1 MKLLP
6 ALLSSTLGFDTESPM
21 EAIQAAHSRVRNGFV
36 LPEMEEINFANER
49 LLAETFSPSNRNL
62 NVQDAVERSNNITM
76 GFFRQGSCDTSF
88 PSLDGSCNAPND
100 EGRSMQPYKR
110 LVPADYCDGR
120 QSPRCSS
127 RGLPLPSERQVMI
140 RMRGTNGAPTRNPV
154 ASYAFTAWGQFLT
167 HDIIQTPDVGGAS
180 CACNGSNNNCK
191 VIEVNRQTDPILT
204 FPCMFI
210 KRSSGKVGQQGG
222 EPVREQVNQLS
233 SFIDGTVVYGFT
245 NKHKNL
251 LLAADG
257 MHLKMRNSPN
267 GPILPGIN
275 QFNDNQVKKDFGTAN
290 VFNDKGHT
298 PQVAG
303 DTRVMENPILM
314 SFHTMFARLHN
325 RVVDDLVKE
334 NPQWHKD
341 RVFNE
346 ARLFVGAIL
355 KQITYSEYLPI
366 LLGTNAI
373 NLFPAVRMS
382 KADKRP
388 ARTRFMKELDE
399 EEIMQRNTGF
409 MPPAQDDPSIRQEF
423 IVAGFRVGHST
434 VPEQLVSA
442 NANLQAQDRR
452 DLKDNYF
459 DPDMSITHGPGG
471 CIRGAM
477 AGDSNRVSGSYAQA
491 TMSHLFKPNNF
502 QHGTDLGS
510 INIARGREH
519 GVGSYEAVKRF
530 CMQHESYRRLYNGN
544 NPAMINGWNNILRL
558 YDDPEDV
565 DLYAGI
571 LNEQKMAGAEV
582 GPTAGCIIL
591 DQFIALKRGDRFW
604 HENAGVF
611 TDKQLTEIKSTTLAK
626 VICETMEDMQRT
638 NKNVFLRANI
648 QFQGVTNNI
657 VSCGNVGKLDFSSW
671 RAAETQGPNET
682 PDPETSTSAPS
693 TETVERVEFGC
704 KLTKGRR
711 NGLIE
716 CGRAGDWTD
725 ATLEELDDHIK
736 RRGGIPIQGKR
747 AQIVNLATKA
757 VRRISIQ
764 GNTKVTDPNKLKN
777 VISNFE
783 NLLELDISKTGITS
797 FTKDTI
803 SGNNVLG
810 NVNMEGTAI
819 ESIDMDL
826 FMALGTNLARG
837 NKFVMFAHED

>member
-6 ALLSSTLGFDTESPM
+6 AILASTLGFDADSPM
-21 EAIQAAHSRVRNGFV
+21 EAIQFAHSRVRNGFV

-62 NVQDAVERSNNITM
+62 NVQDAVERSNNITL

-100 EGRSMQPYKR
+100 LGRSMQQYTR
-110 LVPADYCDGR
+110 LVPADYCDGQ

-127 RGLPLPSERQVMI
+127 RGRPLPSERQVMI

-191 VIEVNRQTDPILT
+191 VIDIDRQTDPILT

-222 EPVREQVNQLS
+222 EAVREQVNQLS
-233 SFIDGTVVYGFT
+233 AFIDGTVVYGFT

-267 GPILPGIN
+267 GPILPGLN
-275 QFNDNQVKKDFGTAN
+275 QFNDNQIKKDFAAAN

-325 RVVDDLVKE
+325 RVT
-334 NPQWHKD
+334 
-341 RVFNE
+341 
-346 ARLFVGAIL
+346 FVGAIL
-355 KQITYSEYLPI
+355 KQITYNEYLPI
-366 LLGTNAI
+366 LLGRNAI
-373 NLFPAVRMS
+373 NLFPGVRMS

-388 ARTRFMKELDE
+388 ARTRFAKEPDE

-409 MPPAQDDPSIRQEF
+409 VPPAQDNPSIRQEF
-423 IVAGFRVGHST
+423 LVAGFRVGHST
-434 VPEQLVSA
+434 VPEQLLSA
-442 NANLQAQDRR
+442 NRNLQVQDRR

-459 DPDMSITHGPGG
+459 DPDMSIEHGPAG

-502 QHGTDLGS
+502 RHGTDLGS

-530 CMQHESYRRLYNGN
+530 CMGHESFRRLYNGN

-565 DLYAGI
+565 DLYVGI
-571 LNEQKMAGAEV
+571 LNEQKMPGAEI
-582 GPTAGCIIL
+582 GPTAGCIVL
-591 DQFIALKRGDRFW
+591 EQFIALKRGDRFW

-611 TDKQLTEIKSTTLAK
+611 TDAQLAEIKSTTLAK
-626 VICETMEDMQRT
+626 VICETMEDMERT

-648 QFQGVTNNI
+648 RFQGQTNNI
-657 VSCGNVGKLDFSSW
+657 VTCANVGKLDFRSW
-671 RAAETQGPNET
+671 RVEETQGPNDQ
-682 PDPETSTSAPS
+682 PDPETATSAPQ
-693 TETVERVEFGC
+693 TQTADRVEFGC
-704 KLTKGRR
+704 KLVNGRR
-711 NGLIE
+711 HGLIE

-725 ATLEELDDHIK
+725 ATLDDLVEHVK

-747 AQIVNLATKA
+747 QQMVNLALKA
-757 VRRISIQ
+757 VRRISIA
-764 GNTKVTDPNKLKN
+764 GNSQVTSSDKLKG
-777 VISNFE
+777 VISQFN
-783 NLLELDISKTGITS
+783 NLLELDISGTGISS
-797 FTKDTI
+797 FTTETI
-803 SGNNVLG
+803 SNNNVLG
-810 NVNMEGTAI
+810 NVNLEGTNVNN
-819 ESIDMDL
+819 IDMDL
-826 FMALGTNLARG
+826 FMKLRENLARG
-837 NKFVMFAHED
+837 NKFIFFG